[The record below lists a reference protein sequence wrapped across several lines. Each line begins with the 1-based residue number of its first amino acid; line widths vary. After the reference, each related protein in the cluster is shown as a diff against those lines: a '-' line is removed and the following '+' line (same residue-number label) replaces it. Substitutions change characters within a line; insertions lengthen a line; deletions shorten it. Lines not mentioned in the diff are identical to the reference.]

1 MDCSAIGRKRRAY
14 PANGQLPV
22 TTATHCERERPR
34 PRHGL
39 GGTSVAAI
47 HDMSSQV
54 SPVVVCY
61 DFSHSGRAALH
72 RAVTLAGRAPFH
84 VLHVVCV
91 VDPKEAIPS
100 LPSYN
105 GVDYMYAARV
115 QEALAAEMQH
125 ELDKADVHG
134 SVHFFVHAR
143 IGKPAPEILELA
155 REVGADLIIVGSKGM
170 TGVERLLL
178 GSTSEHIVRDA
189 GCTVEVARPK
199 QYPDVE
205 LIAVEPVE
213 RDHTYVPPHRY
224 TYEDHRVNLRP
235 AEWPLY

>member
-1 MDCSAIGRKRRAY
+1 
-14 PANGQLPV
+14 
-22 TTATHCERERPR
+22 
-34 PRHGL
+34 
-39 GGTSVAAI
+39 
-47 HDMSSQV
+47 MSRI
-54 SPVVVCY
+54 SPVVVGY

-72 RAVTLAGRAPFH
+72 RAISLAARAPCH

-91 VDPKEAIPS
+91 VDPKHAIPA

-115 QEALAAEMQH
+115 QEALASEAQQ
-125 ELDKADVHG
+125 ELEQVEVRG

-143 IGKPAPEILELA
+143 IGKAATEILALA

-170 TGVERLLL
+170 TGVERWLL
-178 GSTSEHIVRDA
+178 GSTSEQVMREA
-189 GCTVEVARPK
+189 GCPVEIARPK
-199 QYPDVE
+199 RYAEVE
-205 LIAVEPVE
+205 LIPVEPV
-213 RDHTYVPPHRY
+213 DPVHTYVPPHRY

>member
-1 MDCSAIGRKRRAY
+1 
-14 PANGQLPV
+14 
-22 TTATHCERERPR
+22 
-34 PRHGL
+34 
-39 GGTSVAAI
+39 
-47 HDMSSQV
+47 MSSQI
-54 SPVVVCY
+54 SPVVVGY

-115 QEALAAEMQH
+115 QEALAAETQH
-125 ELDKADVHG
+125 ELDRADVRG

-143 IGKPAPEILELA
+143 IGKAAPEILALA
-155 REVGADLIIVGSKGM
+155 SEVGADLIIVGSKGM
-170 TGVERLLL
+170 TGIERLML
-178 GSTSEHIVRDA
+178 GSTSEQVMRDA
-189 GCTVEVARPK
+189 GCTVEIARPK
-199 QYPDVE
+199 RYPEVV
-205 LIAVEPVE
+205 LLPVEPV
-213 RDHTYVPPHRY
+213 DPVHTYVPPHRY